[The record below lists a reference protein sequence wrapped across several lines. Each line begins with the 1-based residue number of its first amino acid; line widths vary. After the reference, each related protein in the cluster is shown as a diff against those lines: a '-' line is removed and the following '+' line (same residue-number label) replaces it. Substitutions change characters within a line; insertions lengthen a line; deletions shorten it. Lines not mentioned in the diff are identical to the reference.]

1 MLGVH
6 INVGGGTD
14 DAKTDLEGRCRYSHV
29 IFVAKSPYLEP

>member
-14 DAKTDLEGRCRYSHV
+14 DAKTDLEGRYSHV
-29 IFVAKSPYLEP
+29 IFVPKSSYLEP